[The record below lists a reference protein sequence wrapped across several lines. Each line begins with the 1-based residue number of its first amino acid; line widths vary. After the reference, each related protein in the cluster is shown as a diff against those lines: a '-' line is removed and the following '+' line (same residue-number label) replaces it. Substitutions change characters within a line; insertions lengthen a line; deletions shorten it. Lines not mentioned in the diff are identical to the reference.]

1 MSDIDRDE
9 LRRLLAEATP
19 GPWVAEVSGTTG
31 PVVMDAQSVSA
42 FDHVAKCPHYRGSAD
57 SELIAAAVNA
67 LPDLLDALEKAEG
80 HRDSLAATLI
90 EVQRERLGLEAA
102 VERVRA
108 LHGLC
113 RTCDPARDPH
123 CDCCDEDWPCLT
135 ISALHGGE

>member
-1 MSDIDRDE
+1 MPDLTPETLAE

-19 GPWVAEVSGTTG
+19 RPWIAEVSGTTG

-67 LPDLLDALEKAEG
+67 LPGLLDAAAE
-80 HRDSLAATLI
+80 RDALAAK
-90 EVQRERLGLEAA
+90 

-108 LHGLC
+108 LADLIDRH
-113 RTCDPARDPH
+113 TEYERDPV
-123 CDCCDEDWPCLT
+123 DFRDA
-135 ISALHGGE
+135 SHGGSWDDVADRIRRALDEEAQP